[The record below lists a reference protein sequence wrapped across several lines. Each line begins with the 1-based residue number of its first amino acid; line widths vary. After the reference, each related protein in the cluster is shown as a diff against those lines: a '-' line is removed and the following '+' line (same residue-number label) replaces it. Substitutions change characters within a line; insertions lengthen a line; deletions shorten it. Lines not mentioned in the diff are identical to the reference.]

1 MDKLQQ
7 VFEQEFNTQLKRLID
22 EALERIDISELVTNT
37 VKERMEVGSFQQ
49 YVNDTIKQ
57 HVNDIS
63 ISDTAIS
70 RLEEKG
76 QLVLQQQMPRVINI
90 AQDRIDSLM
99 ANVVD
104 QKLRDFQFP
113 EQSIDPKLIDV
124 SRLQITTDNIIDYGN
139 TAGIEDMADNVQLT
153 VMNDS
158 VVVENVIITN
168 EVKANTLIADT
179 LVARDIATDQPW
191 VSALKEDFKKEILDS
206 IPKPKAPKDWSFKI
220 AELDTKMDINIKR
233 SGHLKELEVSGEALL
248 SDVLYTTPGN
258 NRVGINTLEPSD
270 ALTVW
275 DQEVEVVIGR
285 HKNQEG
291 YIGTR
296 RRQGLNIGAN
306 NKVGI
311 TINNEGTVILDK
323 LQLQGKV
330 ISSGET
336 IPGHASKTGDI
347 VLNTRPMVGNYI
359 GWVCLDGIKWAGF
372 GRID

>member
-296 RRQGLNIGAN
+296 RRQSLNIGAN

>member
-37 VKERMEVGSFQQ
+37 VKERMEVGTFQQ

-76 QLVLQQQMPRVINI
+76 QLVLQQQMPRVISI

-113 EQSIDPKLIDV
+113 ERSIDPKLIDV

-158 VVVENVIITN
+158 VVVENAIITN

-179 LVARDIATDQPW
+179 LIARDIATDQPW
-191 VSALKEDFKKEILDS
+191 VSALKEDVKKEILDS

-220 AELDTKMDINIKR
+220 AELDTKIDVNIKR
-233 SGHLKELEVSGEALL
+233 SGNLKELEVSGEALL

-275 DQEVEVVIGR
+275 DQEVEVVMGR

-296 RRQGLNIGAN
+296 RRQNLNIGAN
-306 NKVGI
+306 NKVGL

-336 IPGHASKTGDI
+336 FPGHASKTGDI
-347 VLNTRPMVGNYI
+347 VLNTRPVVGSHI

>member
-1 MDKLQQ
+1 MEKLQQ
-7 VFEQEFNTQLKRLID
+7 VFEQEFNTQVKRLID
-22 EALERIDISELVTNT
+22 EALERTDISELVTNT
-37 VKERMEVGSFQQ
+37 VTERLENGAFQQ

-57 HVNDIS
+57 HVNNIS

-99 ANVVD
+99 ADVVD
-104 QKLRDFQFP
+104 QKLRDFKFP

-124 SRLQITTDNIIDYGN
+124 SRLQITTANISDFGN

-153 VMNDS
+153 VLNDS
-158 VVVENVIITN
+158 VVVENAVITDQ
-168 EVKANTLIADT
+168 VKANTMIADT
-179 LVARDIATDQPW
+179 LIARDIAMDQPW
-191 VSALKEDFKKEILDS
+191 VSSLKEEFKKDIIAS
-206 IPKPKAPKDWSFKI
+206 IPKPKAPKDWSFKV
-220 AELDTKMDINIKR
+220 AEMEARIEVNEQR
-233 SGHLKELEVSGEALL
+233 SKNLQELEVSGEALL

-258 NRVGINTLEPSD
+258 QRVGINTLEPSD

-275 DQEVEVVIGR
+275 DQETEVVIGK
-285 HKNQEG
+285 HKIQEG

-296 RRQGLNIGAN
+296 RRQSLNLGAN

-311 TINNEGTVILDK
+311 KINSEGTVILDK
-323 LQLQGKV
+323 LELQGRI

-347 VLNTRPMVGNYI
+347 VLNNRPVVGNHI
-359 GWVCLDGIKWAGF
+359 GWICLDGIKWAGF